1 MFPQINERPFKK
13 GSSKEAAQDVT
24 IEVFITSLS
33 LYKITKRFYNSRD
46 QEYREK

>member
-33 LYKITKRFYNSRD
+33 LYKNLIWFYNDGD
-46 QEYREK
+46 QEDKMP